1 MFIKKRKIGQGEP
14 CYIIA
19 EVSANHNG
27 KIEEAKKIIELA
39 KEAGA
44 DCVKVQTYTADTI
57 TMNCH
62 NDYFLLKEGTW
73 KGKNLHDLYTDASM
87 PWEWQGELKQYADQ
101 IGIDFFSTP
110 FDATAVDFLESIQV
124 EFYKIA
130 SFEII
135 DIPLIEKVAKTGK
148 PIILSVGMASLGEIE
163 EAVATIRKYGNEFAL
178 LKCSS
183 AYPAVPENMNLRTI
197 PNMKELF
204 GVPVGLSDHSMGS
217 VSAIVAVSL
226 GANLIEKHI
235 CISRT
240 IEGPDSSFSME
251 PEEFKQMVADVR
263 VAEKALGKISYQV
276 TEHEKSNYMSRKSIF
291 VTSDIQKGEIINSNN
306 IRVIRPGYGMEPK
319 YYDTVLGQVA
329 LKDLKRGT
337 PLSQKDIGEV

>member
-27 KIEEAKKIIELA
+27 KIEDAKKIIELA

-291 VTSDIQKGEIINSNN
+291 VTSDIKKGEIINSSN

-319 YYDTVLGQVA
+319 HYETVLGQVA

>member
-27 KIEEAKKIIELA
+27 KIEDAKKIIELA

>member
-1 MFIKKRKIGQGEP
+1 VFIKKRKIGQGEP

-27 KIEEAKKIIELA
+27 KIEDAKKIIELA

>member
-27 KIEEAKKIIELA
+27 KIEDAKKIIELA

-291 VTSDIQKGEIINSNN
+291 VTSDIKKGEIINSSN

-319 YYDTVLGQVA
+319 HYDTVLGQVA

>member
-27 KIEEAKKIIELA
+27 KIEDAKKIIELA

-291 VTSDIQKGEIINSNN
+291 VTSDIKKGEIINSSN

-319 YYDTVLGQVA
+319 HYDTVLGQVA
-329 LKDLKRGT
+329 LRDLKRGT

>member
-27 KIEEAKKIIELA
+27 KIEDAKKIIELA

-73 KGKNLHDLYTDASM
+73 KGKNLYDLYTNASM

>member
-1 MFIKKRKIGQGEP
+1 VFIKKRKIGQGEP

-27 KIEEAKKIIELA
+27 KIEDAKKIIELA

-135 DIPLIEKVAKTGK
+135 DIPLIEKVAQTGK

-204 GVPVGLSDHSMGS
+204 EVPVGLSDHSMGS

-263 VAEKALGKISYQV
+263 IAEKTLGRISYQV

-291 VTSDIQKGEIINSNN
+291 VTSDIKKGEMINSNN

-319 YYDTVLGQVA
+319 HYDTVIGQVA